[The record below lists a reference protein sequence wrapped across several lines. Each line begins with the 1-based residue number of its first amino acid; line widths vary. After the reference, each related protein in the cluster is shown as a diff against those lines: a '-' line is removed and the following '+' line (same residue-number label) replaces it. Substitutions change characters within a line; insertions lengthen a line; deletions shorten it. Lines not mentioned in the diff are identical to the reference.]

1 MKSQHFFIAKR
12 LKSFTY
18 AFNGFKI
25 LFKEEHNARIH
36 AAIGILVLILSI
48 YFGLNIN
55 EWMAILFS
63 IGLVFS
69 AEFFNSAIENLCDFV
84 SPQWNDKIKKVKDLS
99 AAAVL
104 LCAIIALIIG
114 SVIFVPKIF
123 VIAW

>member
-1 MKSQHFFIAKR
+1 MKSQNFSIAKR

-36 AAIGILVLILSI
+36 AAIGILVLMLSI

-69 AEFFNSAIENLCDFV
+69 AEIFNSAIENLCDFV

-104 LCAIIALIIG
+104 LSAIIAVAIGLIIF
-114 SVIFVPKIF
+114 IPKWIELA
-123 VIAW
+123 I

>member
-1 MKSQHFFIAKR
+1 MKSQNFSIAKR

-36 AAIGILVLILSI
+36 AAIGIIVLMLSI

-69 AEFFNSAIENLCDFV
+69 AEIFNSAIENLCDFV

-104 LCAIIALIIG
+104 LSAIIAVAIGLIIF
-114 SVIFVPKIF
+114 IPKWIELA
-123 VIAW
+123 I

>member
-1 MKSQHFFIAKR
+1 MKSQHFSISKR

-36 AAIGILVLILSI
+36 TAIGILVLILSV

-69 AEFFNSAIENLCDFV
+69 AEIFNSAIENLCDFV

-104 LCAIIALIIG
+104 LSAIIAVAIGII
-114 SVIFVPKIF
+114 IFIPKW
-123 VIAW
+123 IALVN

>member
-36 AAIGILVLILSI
+36 AAIGIIVLMLSI

-55 EWMAILFS
+55 EGMAILFS

-69 AEFFNSAIENLCDFV
+69 AEIFNSAIENLCDFV

>member
-69 AEFFNSAIENLCDFV
+69 AELFNSAIENLCDFV